1 MRTSASWN
9 NAIWCVNAL
18 LALGIIGFSFKY
30 IFLADRE
37 QTWPT
42 NPDAPTSG
50 PEPPDKR
57 LEEFQSI
64 WTAELVPPPAG
75 PVKPVETWPQ
85 LKYDGKFASKHLL
98 KVNGQ
103 DGMAKVGEAIEV
115 SDGAGGWQPVL
126 VNGKK
131 IILKEITKEIANE
144 KAIFHL
150 EGNPAETKEILI
162 LDQEGGGATPGP
174 PNPDDPGG
182 PPKGKAPEIQF
193 GTKEIA
199 DQSWKV
205 DPRERDFVRAN
216 AREMMKDIRWSLYA
230 VEDGKAKGVR
240 IEGFTEGSYAEEYA
254 KTRGIQA
261 GDILMTVNGRV
272 IDGAGTVNELFG
284 SGEAWEAGKAQVEVE
299 RAGKVQVLS
308 YTVN

>member
-1 MRTSASWN
+1 MRRSASWN

-30 IFLADRE
+30 IFLADHNDA
-37 QTWPT
+37 WPE
-42 NPDAPTSG
+42 NPPQPTAG
-50 PEPPDKR
+50 TVVPGKG
-57 LEEFQSI
+57 LNEFESI
-64 WTAELVPPPAG
+64 WKAELIPPPQG

-85 LKYDGKFASKHLL
+85 LKYDGRFLSQVLL

-103 DGMAKVGEAIEV
+103 EGQVKVGGAIEV
-115 SDGAGGWQPVL
+115 RAGEDAWQPAT

-131 IILKEITKEIANE
+131 IILKEVTREE
-144 KAIFHL
+144 AIFHL
-150 EGNPAETKEILI
+150 EDNPEETRTIKI

-174 PNPDDPGG
+174 PNPDG
-182 PPKGKAPEIQF
+182 PDGMGPGKAPEIRF

-199 DQSWKV
+199 DQTWKV

-216 AREMMKDIRWSLYA
+216 AREMMKDVRWSLYG

-240 IEGFTEGSYAEEYA
+240 IEGFTPGSYAEEYA
-254 KTRGIQA
+254 KTRGIQP
-261 GDILMTVNGRV
+261 GDIVMTMNGRV
-272 IDGAGTVNELFG
+272 IDGAETVNDLFG
-284 SGEAWEAGKAQVEVE
+284 NGDAWAAGKAQVEVE

-308 YTVN
+308 YSVK

>member
-1 MRTSASWN
+1 MRRSASWN

-30 IFLADRE
+30 IFLADHTD
-37 QTWPT
+37 TWPE
-42 NPDAPTSG
+42 NPPPPAPAPVDPG
-50 PEPPDKR
+50 KG
-57 LEEFQSI
+57 LNEFESI
-64 WTAELVPPPAG
+64 WKAELVPPPQG
-75 PVKPVETWPQ
+75 PVKPAETWPS
-85 LKYDGKFASKHLL
+85 LKYDGKFGSQYLL

-103 DGMAKVGEAIEV
+103 DGQAKVGGAIEV
-115 SDGAGGWQPVL
+115 SDGAGGWQPPM

-131 IILKEITKEIANE
+131 IILKEVTRE

-150 EGNPAETKEILI
+150 EDNPAETREIQV

-174 PNPDDPGG
+174 PDPGG
-182 PPKGKAPEIQF
+182 MGPGKAPEIQF

-205 DPRERDFVRAN
+205 DPREREFVRAN
-216 AREMMKDIRWSLYA
+216 AREMMKDVRWSLYG

-254 KTRGIQA
+254 KTRGIQS
-261 GDILMTVNGRV
+261 GDIIMTVNGRI

-284 SGEAWEAGKAQVEVE
+284 SGDAWAAGKAQVEVE

-308 YTVN
+308 YSVK